1 MEKLRVFEAFCG
13 YGSQALALERLAED
27 FPEFSFEVVGVSDI
41 DPYPLQAYQ
50 ALHGHCPNYGD
61 ISEIDWD
68 KVPDFDLFTYSFPC
82 FTGETLILTKQ
93 GFKEI
98 QDVTED
104 DMVLTHTNQ
113 YQRVTTPMVKAFKGE
128 LYTIKAMAVDKINC
142 TPEHP
147 FYVRKRLK
155 KWDNSI
161 RRSRRLF
168 ESPTWVNAK
177 DLTKDH
183 YLGIAI
189 NQESKIPNWSGV
201 EDNRWG
207 HHRNSDMLSDLF
219 TVDSFWYLMGRYIGD
234 GWKRVSSNGNG
245 IVICCGG
252 RNEDKLIQAMEECNY
267 HYVVTEERTVRKYHI
282 CSNELNNFCMRYG
295 YYAEGKMIDGETLD
309 LPTHLLKAFLDGCF
323 DSDGYKTKDGYIK
336 YASVSKKLIYG
347 IAQCIAKVYHR
358 PYSIYHTPR
367 RPQTIIE
374 GRVVNQQDSY
384 SVVFKKQSNKQDKA
398 FYEDGYLWCP
408 IQSVTYEYQEC
419 DVYNMSVAEDESY
432 TANGIIVHNCTD
444 ISGAGQ
450 QQGFAEGSG
459 TRSSLLWECRKAIL
473 AKKPKYLLMENVKAL
488 VSKKFMPLY
497 QTWLDWLEVAGY
509 KSKWAIMNAK
519 DFGVAQNRER
529 VFCWSCL
536 DDEDIDSFEFPEPF
550 ELEKRLVDYLEEDV
564 DEKYFL
570 SDEALKYF
578 QRVHDDESH
587 GHKFIPRGGG

>member
-27 FPEFSFEVVGVSDI
+27 FSEFSFEVVGVSDI

-82 FTGETLILTKQ
+82 GLKGTMVKTIGGYKRIE
-93 GFKEI
+93 
-98 QDVTED
+98 DVRKG
-104 DMVLTHTNQ
+104 DMVATHNNRYRSVIKTMTRMVENYYEIKGVGCLLKLT
-113 YQRVTTPMVKAFKGE
+113 
-128 LYTIKAMAVDKINC
+128 D
-142 TPEHP
+142 EHP
-147 FYVRKRLK
+147 LYVLRDNQEQWVKVKDLK
-155 KWDNSI
+155 KSDMISYCI
-161 RRSRRLF
+161 
-168 ESPTWVNAK
+168 PTE
-177 DLTKDH
+177 TKDCP
-183 YLGIAI
+183 L
-189 NQESKIPNWSGV
+189 
-201 EDNRWG
+201 
-207 HHRNSDMLSDLF
+207 
-219 TVDSFWYLMGRYIGD
+219 
-234 GWKRVSSNGNG
+234 
-245 IVICCGG
+245 
-252 RNEDKLIQAMEECNY
+252 
-267 HYVVTEERTVRKYHI
+267 
-282 CSNELNNFCMRYG
+282 SNELLWLLGRYV
-295 YYAEGKMIDGETLD
+295 A
-309 LPTHLLKAFLDGCF
+309 
-323 DSDGYKTKDGYIK
+323 DGYINK
-336 YASVSKKLIYG
+336 YHYNSVAFAIGKKKDEVFLSHIPLEMKSRFKKYDKSCYEYRIADAYLQSLCADFGNGATDKKLPEWIYTLPNDKIDAFIDGYISGDGFIRHRSGTKVLMFATVSKELFLGLQRLMLKRY
-347 IAQCIAKVYHR
+347 AKVCSLYV
-358 PYSIYHTPR
+358 
-367 RPQTIIE
+367 
-374 GRVVNQQDSY
+374 RVDKRKETFNDSY
-384 SVVFKKQSNKQDKA
+384 NGQIAFSAKTEQIRRGDRIFVPIKKIQKVV
-398 FYEDGYLWCP
+398 EDV
-408 IQSVTYEYQEC
+408 QVFNFEVE
-419 DVYNMSVAEDESY
+419 EDNSY
-432 TANGIIVHNCTD
+432 TCDNVNTHNCTD

-570 SDEALKYF
+570 SDEALEYF

-587 GHKFIPRGGG
+587 GHKFIPRGGDDTAFTIRTKPGSRVDDNFVYDE